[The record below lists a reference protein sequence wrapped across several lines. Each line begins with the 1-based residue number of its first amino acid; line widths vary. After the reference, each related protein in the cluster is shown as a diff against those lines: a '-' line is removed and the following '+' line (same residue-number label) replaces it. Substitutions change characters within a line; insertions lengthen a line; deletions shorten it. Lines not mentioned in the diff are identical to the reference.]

1 MSSSRKR
8 PTRLIGVSLMGLL
21 LIGTMVS
28 CGSETPT
35 ATPTSPPP
43 APPEATATP
52 TAESA
57 PAEAAPVDTPVPTPT
72 ADPWIAEWDALVAA
86 AQEEGKLHSIQGGSQ
101 GRDFAVL
108 MDHFGELF
116 DIEVVVTTGQARG
129 IADRVIA
136 ERANGLF
143 EVDIWQTGGIPTGSF
158 GRVATADSFI
168 PVRDWFVEPY
178 ASNPDNWL
186 NGELV
191 LGDVDFEDILCYASN
206 VRLAE
211 WVINTD
217 IVDPAE
223 LQTVDDLLKWD
234 DGQIVMTTDPRFGA
248 EGISTITPLF
258 VSDAGREW
266 YERLWNE
273 AKPTLTTDVGQGLDG
288 LIRGTYAIADIGGA
302 GDTQLQ
308 EALQLGFPIAEHEV
322 EGFPTWR
329 VGGGGCFAVF
339 KNAVNPNAAKL
350 FGNWLLSEEGWN
362 ARVDTI
368 NQIPESV
375 GGSTYN
381 SIPLIKGYSVEH
393 IEPRLRLAEGESWY
407 SVQTDPKAEAIAAD
421 ALAWATEVITNA
433 GY

>member
-1 MSSSRKR
+1 MSKSARRTVRS
-8 PTRLIGVSLMGLL
+8 IAAFVMIVSLTGAMAA
-21 LIGTMVS
+21 
-28 CGSETPT
+28 CGSEEPT
-35 ATPTSPPP
+35 ATPTSPP
-43 APPEATATP
+43 AAPEATATP
-52 TAESA
+52 TAM
-57 PAEAAPVDTPVPTPT
+57 AAPEDTPVPTPT

-86 AQEEGKLHSIQGGSQ
+86 AKEEGKLNAIQGGSQ
-101 GRDFAVL
+101 GRDFAGL
-108 MDHFGELF
+108 MDHFEELF

-129 IADRVIA
+129 MADRVIA

-143 EVDIWQTGGIPTGSF
+143 EVDTWQTGGIPTGSF
-158 GRVATADSFI
+158 GRVAIADSFI

-186 NGELV
+186 NGEWV

-217 IVDPAE
+217 IVDPAGLE
-223 LQTVDDLLKWD
+223 TVEDLLEWD

-258 VSDAGREW
+258 VSDAGRDW

-273 AKPTLTTDVGQGLDG
+273 AQPTLTTDVGQGLDG

-322 EGFPTWR
+322 AGFPTWR
-329 VGGGGCFAVF
+329 VGGGGCFAIF
-339 KNAVNPNAAKL
+339 ENAPNPNAARL
-350 FGNWLLSEEGWN
+350 FGNWMLSEEGWN
-362 ARVDTI
+362 ARVDTM
-368 NQIPESV
+368 NQLPEV
-375 GGSTYN
+375 IGGSSYN
-381 SIPLIKGYSVEH
+381 SIPLIKGYSVDH

-407 SVQTDPKAEAIAAD
+407 SVQTDPNAEQIAAD